1 MYDEISPLDG
11 RYKDRLAG
19 LGDYFS
25 EFALMRARCEVEL
38 RYLLALDKTGLFE
51 PLEEEERGRIG
62 ELLSSFDR
70 EDFKRIKGIEKGIGH
85 DLKACEIFL
94 RDALDLKNP
103 NLVHFGLTSED
114 VNNLAYGLILT
125 RYRDHAQLPQL
136 RDLIATLLDL
146 VERWKGIPFPARTH
160 GQPASPTTAR
170 KEMAVFLSRLLRQ
183 ARRLERFRF
192 AGKLNGASGNYSAL
206 LASFPDYDWE
216 GFAGRFV
223 SGLGLEPNRATTQVE
238 DGDRL
243 SEFFS
248 IVLAIDMIV
257 LDLDLDIWEYIS
269 RGEIV
274 QLADPDEVGSSTMP
288 HKVNPIRFETSEGN
302 ISVANA
308 LLQAFMTTLTRSR
321 MQRDLSGS
329 TIRRNIGVAL
339 AHSHLAIG
347 ETIDGL
353 RRVEV
358 DFEAASRA
366 LEAHPEVLT
375 EAYQTILR
383 AAGYEDPYELFR
395 NATRGKDISL
405 AALRELID
413 HLEVDQKIK
422 DRLRKLDVKGY
433 TGIAIRIAEEVATQ
447 ARDWLN
453 RRTD

>member
-1 MYDEISPLDG
+1 VYDEISPLDG

-146 VERWKGIPFPARTH
+146 VERWKGLPFPARTH
-160 GQPASPTTAR
+160 GQPASPTTAG

-413 HLEVDQKIK
+413 HLEVDQKVK